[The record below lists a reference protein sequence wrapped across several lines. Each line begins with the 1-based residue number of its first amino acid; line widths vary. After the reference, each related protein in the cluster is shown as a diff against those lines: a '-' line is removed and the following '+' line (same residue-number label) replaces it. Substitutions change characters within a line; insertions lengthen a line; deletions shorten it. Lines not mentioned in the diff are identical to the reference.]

1 MFNFKKHRSM
11 NCELLCNQLYTVYK
25 NGRNFAIMLK
35 FVPIDEIGL
44 SCVVLEMLRT
54 FLMILLA

>member
-1 MFNFKKHRSM
+1 MQPIIHDLQKWSKF
-11 NCELLCNQLYTVYK
+11 CNNVK
-25 NGRNFAIMLK
+25 IC
-35 FVPIDEIGL
+35 EIGL

>member
-1 MFNFKKHRSM
+1 M
-11 NCELLCNQLYTVYK
+11 NCELLCNQLYTIYK